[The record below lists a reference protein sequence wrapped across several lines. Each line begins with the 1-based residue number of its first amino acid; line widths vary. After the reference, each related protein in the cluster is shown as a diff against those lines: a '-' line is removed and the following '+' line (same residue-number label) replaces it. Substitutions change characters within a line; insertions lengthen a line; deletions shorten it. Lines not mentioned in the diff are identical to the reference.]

1 MRLGPL
7 TFAIAAAFLPAPAP
21 AQEYPSRPVLF
32 VVPYAPGGGTETMA
46 RLLGR
51 RLEQRLGKPFV
62 IDNRPGAGTAI
73 GATFVAKSA
82 PDGHTIL
89 LATSTTL
96 AINVSIYRSLAYDP
110 LKDLVP
116 VALFS
121 DNPFVLV
128 VNPALPVHSVADLV
142 ALANRTPGGLAYAS
156 NGHGGAGHLYAEL
169 LKSMTGI
176 AMTHVPYKGLAPA
189 FNDVVAG
196 HVPLMFG
203 DFGTALPLIRAGQLR
218 ALGVTTA
225 QRVAAAPDIPPLSQ
239 AGLPGYVAS
248 SWQMVAGAGGTPPA
262 DPAQAQWGAARHH
275 GRARYPEGF
284 CRPRRHSGREPAARR
299 AARLCQV
306 RDRALGQGRR
316 AGRRRRLAIGP
327 PGDRQRRSLP
337 RSPACTYKA
346 TTTGAP

>member
-1 MRLGPL
+1 M
-7 TFAIAAAFLPAPAP
+7 
-21 AQEYPSRPVLF
+21 
-32 VVPYAPGGGTETMA
+32 VPYAAGGGTETMA

-73 GATFVAKSA
+73 GASFVAKSA

-89 LATSTTL
+89 LATSTTM
-96 AINVSIYRSLAYDP
+96 AINVSIYSNLAYDP
-110 LKDLVP
+110 VKDLVP

-121 DNPFVLV
+121 DIPFVLV
-128 VNPALPVHSVADLV
+128 VNPALPVHSVAELV
-142 ALANRTPGGLAYAS
+142 ALAKRTPGGLAYAS

-169 LKSMTGI
+169 MKSMTGI
-176 AMTHVPYKGLAPA
+176 EMTHVPYKGLAPA

-248 SWQMVAGAGGTPPA
+248 SWQMVVAPAGIPKPILHKLNGELRAILAEPDLQKDFTDRGLIPVVSPSPEELQGYVRSEIVRWGKVVEQAGA
-262 DPAQAQWGAARHH
+262 
-275 GRARYPEGF
+275 
-284 CRPRRHSGREPAARR
+284 
-299 AARLCQV
+299 
-306 RDRALGQGRR
+306 
-316 AGRRRRLAIGP
+316 AGS
-327 PGDRQRRSLP
+327 Q
-337 RSPACTYKA
+337 
-346 TTTGAP
+346 

>member
-7 TFAIAAAFLPAPAP
+7 TFAIAATFLPAPAP

-32 VVPYAPGGGTETMA
+32 VVPYAAGGGTETMA

-96 AINVSIYRSLAYDP
+96 AINVSIYRNLTYDP

-142 ALANRTPGGLAYAS
+142 APTARPAGSPMHRT
-156 NGHGGAGHLYAEL
+156 
-169 LKSMTGI
+169 
-176 AMTHVPYKGLAPA
+176 AMVAPA
-189 FNDVVAG
+189 
-196 HVPLMFG
+196 
-203 DFGTALPLIRAGQLR
+203 I
-218 ALGVTTA
+218 
-225 QRVAAAPDIPPLSQ
+225 S
-239 AGLPGYVAS
+239 
-248 SWQMVAGAGGTPPA
+248 TPS
-262 DPAQAQWGAARHH
+262 
-275 GRARYPEGF
+275 
-284 CRPRRHSGREPAARR
+284 C
-299 AARLCQV
+299 
-306 RDRALGQGRR
+306 
-316 AGRRRRLAIGP
+316 
-327 PGDRQRRSLP
+327 
-337 RSPACTYKA
+337 
-346 TTTGAP
+346 

>member
-1 MRLGPL
+1 
-7 TFAIAAAFLPAPAP
+7 
-21 AQEYPSRPVLF
+21 
-32 VVPYAPGGGTETMA
+32 VVPYAAGGGTETMA

-73 GATFVAKSA
+73 GASFVAKSA

-89 LATSTTL
+89 LATSTTM
-96 AINVSIYRSLAYDP
+96 AINVSIYSNLAYDP
-110 LKDLVP
+110 IKDLVP

-121 DNPFVLV
+121 DIPFVLV
-128 VNPALPVHSVADLV
+128 VNPALPVHSVAELV
-142 ALANRTPGGLAYAS
+142 ALARRTSGGLAYAS

-169 LKSMTGI
+169 MKSMTGI
-176 AMTHVPYKGLAPA
+176 EMTHVPYKGLAPA

-248 SWQMVAGAGGTPPA
+248 SWQMVVAPAGIPKPILHKLNGELRAILAEPDLQKDFTDRGLIPVVSPSPEELQGYVRSEIVRWGKVVEQAGA
-262 DPAQAQWGAARHH
+262 
-275 GRARYPEGF
+275 
-284 CRPRRHSGREPAARR
+284 
-299 AARLCQV
+299 
-306 RDRALGQGRR
+306 
-316 AGRRRRLAIGP
+316 AGS
-327 PGDRQRRSLP
+327 Q
-337 RSPACTYKA
+337 
-346 TTTGAP
+346 

>member
-1 MRLGPL
+1 
-7 TFAIAAAFLPAPAP
+7 
-21 AQEYPSRPVLF
+21 
-32 VVPYAPGGGTETMA
+32 VVPYAAGGGTETMA

-73 GATFVAKSA
+73 GASFVAKSA

-89 LATSTTL
+89 LATSTTM
-96 AINVSIYRSLAYDP
+96 AINVSIYSNLAYDP
-110 LKDLVP
+110 IKDLMP

-121 DNPFVLV
+121 DIPFVLV
-128 VNPALPVHSVADLV
+128 VNPALPVHSVAELV
-142 ALANRTPGGLAYAS
+142 ALARRTSGGLAYAS

-169 LKSMTGI
+169 MKSMTGI
-176 AMTHVPYKGLAPA
+176 EMTHVPYKGLAPA

-225 QRVAAAPDIPPLSQ
+225 QRIAAAPDIPPLSQ

-248 SWQMVAGAGGTPPA
+248 SWQMVVAPAGIPKPILHKLNGELRAILAEPDLQKDFTDRGLIPVVSPSPEELQGYVRSEIVRWGKVVEQAGA
-262 DPAQAQWGAARHH
+262 
-275 GRARYPEGF
+275 
-284 CRPRRHSGREPAARR
+284 
-299 AARLCQV
+299 
-306 RDRALGQGRR
+306 
-316 AGRRRRLAIGP
+316 AGS
-327 PGDRQRRSLP
+327 Q
-337 RSPACTYKA
+337 
-346 TTTGAP
+346 

>member
-1 MRLGPL
+1 
-7 TFAIAAAFLPAPAP
+7 
-21 AQEYPSRPVLF
+21 
-32 VVPYAPGGGTETMA
+32 VVPYAAGGGTETMA

-73 GATFVAKSA
+73 GASFVAKSA

-89 LATSTTL
+89 LATSTTM
-96 AINVSIYRSLAYDP
+96 AINVSIYSNLAYDP
-110 LKDLVP
+110 VKDLVP

-121 DNPFVLV
+121 DIPFVLV
-128 VNPALPVHSVADLV
+128 VNPALPVHSVAELV
-142 ALANRTPGGLAYAS
+142 ALARRTPGGLAYAS

-169 LKSMTGI
+169 MKSMTGI
-176 AMTHVPYKGLAPA
+176 EMTHVPYKGLAPA

-203 DFGTALPLIRAGQLR
+203 DFGTALPLIKAGQLR

-248 SWQMVAGAGGTPPA
+248 SWQMVVAPAGIPKPILHKLNGELRAILAEPDLQKDFTDRGLIPVVSPSPEELQGYVRSEIVRWGKVVEQAGA
-262 DPAQAQWGAARHH
+262 
-275 GRARYPEGF
+275 
-284 CRPRRHSGREPAARR
+284 
-299 AARLCQV
+299 
-306 RDRALGQGRR
+306 
-316 AGRRRRLAIGP
+316 AGS
-327 PGDRQRRSLP
+327 Q
-337 RSPACTYKA
+337 
-346 TTTGAP
+346 

>member
-1 MRLGPL
+1 MRLGVA
-7 TFAIAAAFLPAPAP
+7 TFALATVLWSVSAP

-73 GATFVAKSA
+73 GATFVAKSP

-89 LATSTTL
+89 LATSTTM
-96 AINVSIYRSLAYDP
+96 AINVSICSNLSYDP
-110 LKDLVP
+110 IKDLMP

-121 DNPFVLV
+121 DIPFVLV
-128 VNPALPVHSVADLV
+128 VNPALPVHSVAELV
-142 ALANRTPGGLAYAS
+142 TLARRTPGGLSYAS

-225 QRVAAAPDIPPLSQ
+225 QRVAAAPEIPPLSQ

-248 SWQMVAGAGGTPPA
+248 SWQMVVAPAAIPKPILHKLNAELRAILAEPEIQKDFTDRGLIPVVSPSPEELQGYVRSEIVRWSKVVEQAGA
-262 DPAQAQWGAARHH
+262 
-275 GRARYPEGF
+275 
-284 CRPRRHSGREPAARR
+284 
-299 AARLCQV
+299 
-306 RDRALGQGRR
+306 
-316 AGRRRRLAIGP
+316 AGS
-327 PGDRQRRSLP
+327 Q
-337 RSPACTYKA
+337 
-346 TTTGAP
+346 

>member
-1 MRLGPL
+1 
-7 TFAIAAAFLPAPAP
+7 
-21 AQEYPSRPVLF
+21 
-32 VVPYAPGGGTETMA
+32 VVPYAAGGGTETMA

-73 GATFVAKSA
+73 GASFVAKSA

-89 LATSTTL
+89 LATSTTM
-96 AINVSIYRSLAYDP
+96 AINVSIYRNLAYDP
-110 LKDLVP
+110 IKDLVP

-121 DNPFVLV
+121 DIPFVLV
-128 VNPALPVHSVADLV
+128 VNPALPVHSVAELV
-142 ALANRTPGGLAYAS
+142 ALAKRTPGGLAYAS

-169 LKSMTGI
+169 MKSMTGI
-176 AMTHVPYKGLAPA
+176 EMTHVPYKGLAPA

-239 AGLPGYVAS
+239 VGLPGYVAS
-248 SWQMVAGAGGTPPA
+248 SWQMVVAPAGIPKPILHKLNGELRAILAEPDLQKDFTDRGLIPVVSPSPEELQGYVRSEIVRWGKVVEQAGA
-262 DPAQAQWGAARHH
+262 
-275 GRARYPEGF
+275 
-284 CRPRRHSGREPAARR
+284 
-299 AARLCQV
+299 
-306 RDRALGQGRR
+306 
-316 AGRRRRLAIGP
+316 AGS
-327 PGDRQRRSLP
+327 Q
-337 RSPACTYKA
+337 
-346 TTTGAP
+346 

>member
-1 MRLGPL
+1 MRLGVA
-7 TFAIAAAFLPAPAP
+7 TFALATVLWSVSAP

-73 GATFVAKSA
+73 GATFVAKSP

-89 LATSTTL
+89 LATSTTM
-96 AINVSIYRSLAYDP
+96 AINVSIYSTLSYDP
-110 LKDLVP
+110 IKDLMP

-121 DNPFVLV
+121 DIPFVLV
-128 VNPALPVHSVADLV
+128 VNPALPVHSVAELV
-142 ALANRTPGGLAYAS
+142 TLARRTPGGLSYAS

-225 QRVAAAPDIPPLSQ
+225 QRVAAAPEIPPLSQ

-248 SWQMVAGAGGTPPA
+248 SWQMVVA
-262 DPAQAQWGAARHH
+262 
-275 GRARYPEGF
+275 
-284 CRPRRHSGREPAARR
+284 PAAIPKPILHKLNAELR
-299 AARLCQV
+299 AILAEPEIQKDFT
-306 RDRALGQGRR
+306 DRGLIPVVSPSPEELQG
-316 AGRRRRLAIGP
+316 
-327 PGDRQRRSLP
+327 
-337 RSPACTYKA
+337 
-346 TTTGAP
+346 

>member
-1 MRLGPL
+1 MRLGSL
-7 TFAIAAAFLPAPAP
+7 TFAIAAALLPAPLP

-32 VVPYAPGGGTETMA
+32 VVPYAAGGGTETMA

-73 GATFVAKSA
+73 GASFVAKSA

-89 LATSTTL
+89 LATSTTM
-96 AINVSIYRSLAYDP
+96 AINVSIYSNLAYDP
-110 LKDLVP
+110 VKDLVP

-121 DNPFVLV
+121 DIPFVLV
-128 VNPALPVHSVADLV
+128 VNPALPVHSVAELV
-142 ALANRTPGGLAYAS
+142 ALARRTSGGLAYAS

-169 LKSMTGI
+169 MKSMTGI
-176 AMTHVPYKGLAPA
+176 EMTHVPYKGLAPA

-239 AGLPGYVAS
+239 AGLARICRFILADGG
-248 SWQMVAGAGGTPPA
+248 GAGGNSQA
-262 DPAQAQWGAARHH
+262 DPAQAQWGIARHP
-275 GRARYPEGF
+275 GRARPPEGF
-284 CRPRRHSGREPAARR
+284 YRPRPHSGREPVTRGVAG
-299 AARLCQV
+299 LCQV
-306 RDRALGQGRR
+306 RNRALGQGRR
-316 AGRRRRLAIGP
+316 AGRRRRLALG
-327 PGDRQRRSLP
+327 LP
-337 RSPACTYKA
+337 AER
-346 TTTGAP
+346 

>member
-1 MRLGPL
+1 MRLGVA
-7 TFAIAAAFLPAPAP
+7 TFALATVLWSVSAP

-32 VVPYAPGGGTETMA
+32 GVPYAPGGGTETMA

-73 GATFVAKSA
+73 GATFVAKSL

-89 LATSTTL
+89 LATSTTM
-96 AINVSIYRSLAYDP
+96 AINVSIYSNLSYDP
-110 LKDLVP
+110 IKDLMP

-121 DNPFVLV
+121 DIPFVLV

-142 ALANRTPGGLAYAS
+142 MLARRTPGGLSYAS

-189 FNDVVAG
+189 FNDVGAG

-203 DFGTALPLIRAGQLR
+203 DFGTALPLSRAGQLR

-225 QRVAAAPDIPPLSQ
+225 QRVAAAPEIPPLSQ

-248 SWQMVAGAGGTPPA
+248 SWQMVVAPAAIPKPILHKLNAELRAILAEPEIQKDFTDRGLIPVVSPSPEELQGYVRSEIVRWSKVVEQAGA
-262 DPAQAQWGAARHH
+262 
-275 GRARYPEGF
+275 
-284 CRPRRHSGREPAARR
+284 
-299 AARLCQV
+299 
-306 RDRALGQGRR
+306 
-316 AGRRRRLAIGP
+316 AGS
-327 PGDRQRRSLP
+327 Q
-337 RSPACTYKA
+337 
-346 TTTGAP
+346 

>member
-142 ALANRTPGGLAYAS
+142 ALAKRTPGGLAYAS

-203 DFGTALPLIRAGQLR
+203 DFGTALPLIRASQLR

-225 QRVAAAPDIPPLSQ
+225 QRVAAAARSSSAL
-239 AGLPGYVAS
+239 AGRSARLCRFILADG
-248 SWQMVAGAGGTPPA
+248 GRAGGTPPA
-262 DPAQAQWGAARHH
+262 DPAQAQWGAAGHH

-284 CRPRRHSGREPAARR
+284 CRPRSHSGREPAARR
-299 AARLCQV
+299 AARLRQV
-306 RDRALGQGRR
+306 RDRALGQGGG
-316 AGRRRRLAIGP
+316 AGRRRRLAIGS
-327 PGDRQRRSLP
+327 G
-337 RSPACTYKA
+337 
-346 TTTGAP
+346 G

>member
-1 MRLGPL
+1 MRLGAS
-7 TFAIAAAFLPAPAP
+7 TFALATVLWSVSAP

-51 RLEQRLGKPFV
+51 RLERRLGKPFV

-73 GATFVAKSA
+73 GATFVAKSP

-89 LATSTTL
+89 LATSTTM
-96 AINVSIYRSLAYDP
+96 AINVSIYSNLSYDP
-110 LKDLVP
+110 IKDLMP

-121 DNPFVLV
+121 DIPFVLV
-128 VNPALPVHSVADLV
+128 VNPALPVHSVAELV
-142 ALANRTPGGLAYAS
+142 TLARRTPGGLSYAS

-225 QRVAAAPDIPPLSQ
+225 QRVAAAPEIPPLSQ

-248 SWQMVAGAGGTPPA
+248 SWQMVVAPAAIPKPILHKLNAELRAILAEPEMQKDFTDRGLIPVVSPSPEELQGYVRSEIVRWSKVVEQAGA
-262 DPAQAQWGAARHH
+262 
-275 GRARYPEGF
+275 
-284 CRPRRHSGREPAARR
+284 
-299 AARLCQV
+299 
-306 RDRALGQGRR
+306 
-316 AGRRRRLAIGP
+316 AGS
-327 PGDRQRRSLP
+327 Q
-337 RSPACTYKA
+337 
-346 TTTGAP
+346 

>member
-32 VVPYAPGGGTETMA
+32 VVPYAAGGGTETMA

-96 AINVSIYRSLAYDP
+96 AINVSIYRNLAYDP

-225 QRVAAAPDIPPLSQ
+225 QRVAAAPDLPPLSQ

-248 SWQMVAGAGGTPPA
+248 SWQMVAGPAGLPQPILHKLNGELRAIMAEPDIQKDFADRGVIPVVSPPPEA
-262 DPAQAQWGAARHH
+262 LQGYVRSEIVRWGKVVEQAGAA
-275 GRARYPEGF
+275 G
-284 CRPRRHSGREPAARR
+284 S
-299 AARLCQV
+299 Q
-306 RDRALGQGRR
+306 
-316 AGRRRRLAIGP
+316 
-327 PGDRQRRSLP
+327 
-337 RSPACTYKA
+337 
-346 TTTGAP
+346 

>member
-1 MRLGPL
+1 MRLGVA
-7 TFAIAAAFLPAPAP
+7 TFALATVLWSVSAP

-73 GATFVAKSA
+73 GATFVAKLP

-89 LATSTTL
+89 LATSTTM
-96 AINVSIYRSLAYDP
+96 AINVSIYSTLSYDP
-110 LKDLVP
+110 IKDLMP

-121 DNPFVLV
+121 DIPFVLV
-128 VNPALPVHSVADLV
+128 VNPALPVHSVAELV
-142 ALANRTPGGLAYAS
+142 TLARRTPGGLSYAS

-225 QRVAAAPDIPPLSQ
+225 QRVAAAPEIPPLSQ

-248 SWQMVAGAGGTPPA
+248 SWQMVVAPAAIPKPILHKLNAELRAILAEPEIQKDFTDRGLIPVVSPSPEELQGYVRSEIVRWSKVVEQAGA
-262 DPAQAQWGAARHH
+262 
-275 GRARYPEGF
+275 
-284 CRPRRHSGREPAARR
+284 
-299 AARLCQV
+299 
-306 RDRALGQGRR
+306 
-316 AGRRRRLAIGP
+316 AGS
-327 PGDRQRRSLP
+327 Q
-337 RSPACTYKA
+337 
-346 TTTGAP
+346 

>member
-225 QRVAAAPDIPPLSQ
+225 QRVAAAPDLPPLSQ

-248 SWQMVAGAGGTPPA
+248 SWQMVAAPAGLPQPILHKLNGELRAIMAEPDIQKDFADRGVIPVVSPPPEELQGYVRSEIVRWGKVVEQAGA
-262 DPAQAQWGAARHH
+262 
-275 GRARYPEGF
+275 
-284 CRPRRHSGREPAARR
+284 
-299 AARLCQV
+299 
-306 RDRALGQGRR
+306 
-316 AGRRRRLAIGP
+316 
-327 PGDRQRRSLP
+327 
-337 RSPACTYKA
+337 
-346 TTTGAP
+346 TGSQ

>member
-225 QRVAAAPDIPPLSQ
+225 QRVAAAPDLPPLSQ

-306 RDRALGQGRR
+306 RDRALGQGGR